1 MTSAPTVLIHDTQ
14 TQTWLAF
21 RNPITILTAHTHD
34 QILPLLETLQREID
48 RHSLYAAG
56 FLSYEASPAFDSK
69 FPAKSTDFPLAWF
82 GLYPKPESVTLP
94 KSFQAPSLNWS
105 PNITQ
110 SEYKEAFDRIKK
122 FIHQGDTYQVNYSFR
137 LTAPFHQSAYP
148 YFIQLARNAQY
159 GAFIETPD
167 WAICSASPE
176 LFFRQKGDE
185 IQCRP
190 MKGTVPRGLS
200 SENDRHLAQWLKNSA
215 KNQAENIMIVDMIRN
230 DLGRIAQLGTVQVT
244 SLFDLEQYP
253 TLWQM
258 TSTVQCQSS
267 APIPQIFQAIYP
279 CASITGAPK
288 LRTMQIIDQLETTP
302 RKIYTGT
309 IGFIT
314 PHKTSQF
321 NVAIRTVLINKN
333 TQTAEYGV
341 GGGIVWDSQ
350 PASEFTECTTKA
362 KILTTPQP
370 EFSLLET
377 LLWTPEDQYFLL
389 DLHIKRL
396 MASAQ
401 YFDFPIERETIQNYL
416 ETIYPALN
424 PQKIRL
430 LLSPQGTLT
439 HETSPLIPNSQPLR
453 VCLAASPIQSTNPFL
468 YHKTTDRHIYT
479 QAQRPGYDDVI
490 LWNENGELTEFCIGN
505 LLVKMNDRYYTPPIE
520 CGLLPGTYREYLLEQ
535 EIIEERI
542 IRIKDLANCSRI
554 FLINSVRQKQEAI
567 VHPSDEATS
576 PQSPTQL
583 HAH

>member
-1 MTSAPTVLIHDTQ
+1 MTNAPTVLIHDTQ
-14 TQTWLAF
+14 TQTWLTF
-21 RNPITILTAHTHD
+21 RNPVTLLIAHTPN
-34 QILPLLETLQREID
+34 QVLPLLETLQQEIE

-56 FLSYEASPAFDSK
+56 FLSYEASPAFDPK

-94 KSFQAPSLNWS
+94 RLCSAQSLDWS
-105 PNITQ
+105 PNVTQ
-110 SEYKEAFDRIKK
+110 DQYKKAFDRIKK

-137 LTAPFHQSAYP
+137 LTAPFYQSPYP
-148 YFIQLARNAQY
+148 YFTQLAYNAQY

-200 SENDRHLAQWLKNSA
+200 SENDRHLAQWLKSSP

-244 SLFDLEQYP
+244 SVFDLEQYP

-258 TSTVQCQSS
+258 TSTVQCHTS
-267 APIPQIFQAIYP
+267 AQIPQIFQALFP

-288 LRTMQIIDQLETTP
+288 LRTMQIINELETTP

-309 IGFIT
+309 LGFIT

-321 NVAIRTVLINKN
+321 NVAIRTVLINKR
-333 TQTAEYGV
+333 TQIAEYGV

-350 PASEFTECTTKA
+350 PADEFTECTTKA
-362 KILTTPQP
+362 KILTTPHP

-377 LLWTPEDQYFLL
+377 LLWTPEDHYFLL

-396 MASAQ
+396 IASAQ
-401 YFDFPIERETIQNYL
+401 YFDFPITPATVQSYLQTI
-416 ETIYPALN
+416 ALAPY

-439 HETSPLIPNSQPLR
+439 HEASPLIPSLQPLK
-453 VCLAASPIQSTNPFL
+453 VCLAATPILSTNPLL
-468 YHKTTDRHIYT
+468 YHKTTDRRLYT
-479 QAQRPGYDDVI
+479 QAQRPSYDDVI

-505 LLVKMNDRYYTPPIE
+505 LLAEMNGKYYTPPIE
-520 CGLLPGTYREYLLEQ
+520 CGLLPGTYRESLLEQ
-535 EIIEERI
+535 GTIQERI

-567 VHPSDEATS
+567 VDSNHESRA
-576 PQSPTQL
+576 QSPAQL
-583 HAH
+583 HSH

>member
-1 MTSAPTVLIHDTQ
+1 MTNAPTVLIHDTQ
-14 TQTWLAF
+14 TWLAF
-21 RNPITILTAHTHD
+21 HNPVTILTAHTPA
-34 QILPLLETLQREID
+34 QIPPLLETLQQEID

-56 FLSYEASPAFDSK
+56 FLSYEAAPAFDAK

-82 GLYPKPESVTLP
+82 GLYSKPEPITLP
-94 KSFQAPSLNWS
+94 KPFPTPVLDWS

-110 SEYKEAFDRIKK
+110 SQYKQAFDRVKQ
-122 FIHQGDTYQVNYSFR
+122 FIRQGDTYQVNYSFR
-137 LTAPFHQSAYP
+137 LTAPFHQSPYP
-148 YFIQLARNAQY
+148 YFIQLAHNAPH

-258 TSTVQCQSS
+258 TSTVQCQTS
-267 APIPQIFQAIYP
+267 AQIPQIFQALFP
-279 CASITGAPK
+279 CSSITGAPK
-288 LRTMQIIDQLETTP
+288 LRTMQIIDELETTP
-302 RKIYTGT
+302 RNIYTGT

-314 PHKTSQF
+314 PHRISQF
-321 NVAIRTVLINKN
+321 NVAIRTVLIDKN

-350 PASEFTECTTKA
+350 SASEFTECTTKA

-370 EFSLLET
+370 KFSLLET
-377 LLWTPEDQYFLL
+377 LLWTPEDHYFLL
-389 DLHIKRL
+389 DRHLKRL
-396 MASAQ
+396 LASAQ
-401 YFDFPIERETIQNYL
+401 YFDFPIDRETVQNYL
-416 ETIYPALN
+416 EAIAPIT
-424 PQKIRL
+424 PQRIRL

-439 HETSPLIPNSQPLR
+439 HESTPFVPNPNPLK
-453 VCLAASPIQSTNPFL
+453 VCLAASPIQSTNPLL
-468 YHKTTDRHIYT
+468 YHKTTDRQVYI
-479 QAQRPGYDDVI
+479 QAQRPGYDDVM
-490 LWNENGELTEFCIGN
+490 LWNENGELTEFCVGN
-505 LLVKMNDRYYTPPIE
+505 LLVEMNGNYYTPPIE
-520 CGLLPGTYREYLLEQ
+520 CGLLPGTYRESLLEQ
-535 EIIEERI
+535 GIIQERI
-542 IRIKDLANCSRI
+542 IRIKELADCSRI

-567 VHPSDEATS
+567 VQISS
-576 PQSPTQL
+576 
-583 HAH
+583 